1 MNVDKEYCMSSFL
14 MYRTIAD
21 RNKQFSEKVIPNLYT
36 DIAEKTAIK
45 DSNDLEKALETQI
58 KMCTKDGKAALA
70 LSGGID
76 SAVLAKFMP
85 EGSTVYTFK
94 CIVPG
99 IKVIDETVAAAKYAK
114 ECGLIHNIIEIHWE
128 DFEKFAPILMLHKG
142 APIHS
147 IEVQIYKA
155 CLKAKEDGFER
166 IIFGESADLNYG
178 GLSGLMSK
186 DWKIGEFID
195 RYSYVKPYHV
205 LKNPVSVY
213 EPIKQYENDGY
224 INVHEFCRGFFL
236 EEAMG
241 SYSNACQTAGIE
253 LVTPYVTT
261 RLEAPLDL
269 QRIRK
274 GENKYLI
281 REVFNRLYNDF
292 ETPVKTP
299 MPRPTN
305 EWLIN
310 WKGPSRPEFY
320 PHCTD
325 EMTGDQK
332 WLVMAMEIFL
342 NMLESGYINEN
353 K

>member
-1 MNVDKEYCMSSFL
+1 MNIDKEYCMSSFL

-36 DIAEKTAIK
+36 DLAEKTAIK
-45 DSNDLEKALETQI
+45 DSNDLERALETQI
-58 KMCTKDGKAALA
+58 GLCTRDGKAALA

-99 IKVIDETVAAAKYAK
+99 IKVTDETVAAAKYAK
-114 ECGLIHNIIEIHWE
+114 ECGLLHKIIEIYWE
-128 DFEKFAPILMLHKG
+128 DFEKFAPVLMLHKG

-186 DWKIGEFID
+186 DWKVGEFID
-195 RYSYVKPYHV
+195 RYSYVKPYYV
-205 LKNPVSVY
+205 LKNPLPVY
-213 EPIKQYENDGY
+213 EPIKQYENAGY

-236 EEAMG
+236 REAMG

-253 LVTPYVTT
+253 LKTPYVTT
-261 RLEAPLDL
+261 RLDIPLDL

-281 REVFNRLYNDF
+281 REVFNRLYSDF
-292 ETPVKTP
+292 EAPLKTP

-305 EWLIN
+305 EWLMN
-310 WKGPSRPEFY
+310 WIGPTRPEFY
-320 PHCTD
+320 SHCTD

-332 WLVMAMEIFL
+332 WLVMALEMFL
-342 NMLESGYINEN
+342 NMLERGYTNEN